1 MALPKVGQGPKTGE
15 YGVDAFRTTT
25 KRRDRKSTRLNSSPQ
40 SNLVC
45 RLLLEKKNNDLAY
58 TESLYLHINALVRY
72 SAPPL
77 ALDHRLDHPL
87 HPHFDIYT
95 AELPARGPLIPLF
108 VQFTRLMTRSTVV
121 PYTSAR

>member
-45 RLLLEKKNNDLAY
+45 RLLLEKKKRTTLMQLFGDQHVGDHVEAATAVCLGHHGDRRQSHLSGLLQHRQA
-58 TESLYLHINALVRY
+58 TLLGIVMSVGQRPY
-72 SAPPL
+72 S
-77 ALDHRLDHPL
+77 
-87 HPHFDIYT
+87 T
-95 AELPARGPLIPLF
+95 C
-108 VQFTRLMTRSTVV
+108 
-121 PYTSAR
+121 

>member
-45 RLLLEKKNNDLAY
+45 RLLLEKKNSSEACTSPTLLSRARAGANARSFGRSAAAGAALLAPAGG
-58 TESLYLHINALVRY
+58 HRVRRRRRPREGGRRQ
-72 SAPPL
+72 AQL
-77 ALDHRLDHPL
+77 
-87 HPHFDIYT
+87 
-95 AELPARGPLIPLF
+95 
-108 VQFTRLMTRSTVV
+108 
-121 PYTSAR
+121 

>member
-45 RLLLEKKNNDLAY
+45 RLLLEKKKLAEFIRVLMVDSNLCTPLLSMRIY
-58 TESLYLHINALVRY
+58 SLG
-72 SAPPL
+72 L
-77 ALDHRLDHPL
+77 ALRYLSSL
-87 HPHFDIYT
+87 LCSVQGSVAATFARCSRT
-95 AELPARGPLIPLF
+95 LELA
-108 VQFTRLMTRSTVV
+108 
-121 PYTSAR
+121 